1 MCPSKVSSSTQV
13 PLCSLNAH
21 ILIKLSHPA
30 LANRL
35 TAVVCDAG
43 ALGALGR
50 GAEGVINDPGRTDG
64 DQEMAFV
71 PVAWAMKTE
80 ASQEP
85 SSISGRQWILNHY
98 ARKADIGT
106 FEGENGDF
114 SVRRSAS
121 EDCSEIVGGP
131 GDRVDWEK
139 KLSERRR

>member
-35 TAVVCDAG
+35 TAAVCDAA
-43 ALGALGR
+43 ALSTLGR
-50 GAEGVINDPGRTDG
+50 GAEGVINDPGRTEG
-64 DQEMAFV
+64 DQETAFV
-71 PVAWAMKTE
+71 PVAWAMNTE
-80 ASQEP
+80 ASHEP
-85 SSISGRQWILNHY
+85 SSTRDRQRLLSHY
-98 ARKADIGT
+98 ESNVDIGT

-114 SVRRSAS
+114 AIRRSAS

-131 GDRVDWEK
+131 GNRVDWE
-139 KLSERRR
+139 RD